1 MVADAKRISCFD
13 GGVPPPLQILVRNVI
28 VNNTTTLLQV
38 RDSLQSELPTGTA
51 QAFILRKLLPV
62 MFFKTH
68 EGRRVRHKDEGRKLA
83 REYIPNI
90 CLTEMSDY
98 TSRAATPQ
106 SPILMDGSPSRPM
119 SIGSVSLSPIK
130 TAPAGQGHGLASS
143 DKMKERRSK
152 TAASSKRNK
161 IQGEKN
167 LGETAWW

>member
-1 MVADAKRISCFD
+1 VEYS
-13 GGVPPPLQILVRNVI
+13 PPLQILVRNVI

-38 RDSLQSELPTGTA
+38 RDSLQSELPSGTA

-68 EGRRVRHKDEGRKLA
+68 EGKRVRHNDEGRKLA
-83 REYIPNI
+83 REFLPNI

-106 SPILMDGSPSRPM
+106 SPILMHGSPSRPM

-130 TAPAGQGHGLASS
+130 TAPAGQRHGLASS
-143 DKMKERRSK
+143 DKTPWRRK
-152 TAASSKRNK
+152 TATSSKRNK